1 MTKKAPQ
8 AIAALAAMCMVPSA
22 PATDL
27 HIKVIAS
34 TCMNC
39 HGPGGKSLG
48 AVPGLAGQD
57 SAYLLNAMKEHQS
70 GARETTV
77 MRRYMN
83 GYTEDEMAK
92 LAEYFSSLK

>member
-1 MTKKAPQ
+1 MTKKLPL
-8 AIAALAAMCMVPSA
+8 AITALAAMTLVPST
-22 PATDL
+22 PAADL

-34 TCMNC
+34 TCINC

-48 AVPGLAGQD
+48 AVPSLAGLDQ
-57 SAYLLNAMKEHQS
+57 AYLLTAMKEQKS
-70 GARETTV
+70 GVRETTV

-92 LAEYFSSLK
+92 LAEHFSSLK

>member
-1 MTKKAPQ
+1 MTKKTHL
-8 AIAALAAMCMVPSA
+8 AIAALAAMTLVP
-22 PATDL
+22 PALGSDL
-27 HIKVIAS
+27 HIKIIAS

-57 SAYLLNAMKEHQS
+57 PAYLLTAMKEQKS

-83 GYTEDEMAK
+83 GYTEEEMAK

>member
-1 MTKKAPQ
+1 MSKKSP
-8 AIAALAAMCMVPSA
+8 LAVAMLAFLPLAS
-22 PATDL
+22 PAFGADP
-27 HIKVIAS
+27 HIRLIAS
-34 TCMNC
+34 TCLNC

-57 SAYLLNAMKEHQS
+57 QAYLLTAMKEQRS

-92 LAEYFSSLK
+92 LAEYFSGLK